1 MKKFKTGLL
10 ALAVV
15 LGFSGALVSKIH
27 AAPRVQD
34 QLYNWTHY
42 DRNGT
47 ELSDGEDGVSVSQAE
62 SDYGCGSTDVKCAV
76 GEAPGQD
83 PITIKYFPQ

>member
-27 AAPRVQD
+27 AAPRLQD
-34 QLYNWTHY
+34 QLYSWTHF
-42 DRNGT
+42 DRDGNQ
-47 ELSDGEDGVSVSQAE
+47 LSDGEDGVSISDAQ
-62 SDYGCGSTDVKCAV
+62 SDYGCSSNTVKCAV
-76 GEAPGQD
+76 GTAPGQD
-83 PITIKYFPQ
+83 DVTIKYPEQ